1 MQLWSDDIETD
12 ATSAGENVKI
22 KLQGVEE
29 EVTYFYSLC
38 IHFGNMIFSIFH
50 V

>member
-12 ATSAGENVKI
+12 AASAGENVKI

-29 EVTYFYSLC
+29 EVSRF
-38 IHFGNMIFSIFH
+38 FFSVLSKSYIYIY
-50 V
+50 